1 MLADSMTEF
10 TPRFAGYE
18 KKVRDSFARQPAMAS
33 LGIEITK
40 VEPGI
45 VELTMPYNKD
55 FTQQHGFLH
64 AGIVT
69 TALDSAAGYAAFSL
83 MEEDTAVLTIELKTN
98 LMNPAAG
105 EHFVFRAKVEK
116 PGRTITFVNAAAY
129 AIKDGVEK
137 KVATLSGT
145 MMSVRGRADI
155 QQ

>member
-1 MLADSMTEF
+1 MSEF

-33 LGIEITK
+33 LGIEIAR

-45 VELTMPYNKD
+45 VELIMPYNKD

-83 MEEDTAVLTIELKTN
+83 MDEDAAVLTIELKTN

-105 EHFVFRAKVEK
+105 EYFVFRAKVEK
-116 PGRTITFVNAAAY
+116 PGRTITFVNATAY
-129 AIKDGVEK
+129 AIKDGSEK

-145 MMSVRGRADI
+145 MMSVRGRADV

>member
-1 MLADSMTEF
+1 MTEF
-10 TPRFAGYE
+10 TPRFAGFE
-18 KKVRDSFARQPAMAS
+18 KKVKDSFARQPAMAS
-33 LGIEITK
+33 LGISIDK

-45 VELTMPYNKD
+45 VELSMPYNKN

-64 AGIVT
+64 AGVVT

-83 MEEDTAVLTIELKTN
+83 MEEDAAVLTIELKTS

-105 EHFVFRAKVEK
+105 DHFIFRARVEK
-116 PGRTITFVNAAAY
+116 PGRTITFVNATAY
-129 AIKDGVEK
+129 ALNKGIEK

-145 MMSVRGRADI
+145 MMAVRGREDV

>member
-1 MLADSMTEF
+1 MLADPTTEF
-10 TPRFAGYE
+10 TPRFADYE

-33 LGIEITK
+33 LGIKIEKI
-40 VEPGI
+40 EPGI
-45 VELTMPYNKD
+45 VELSMPYNKD

-64 AGIVT
+64 AGVVT

-83 MEEDTAVLTIELKTN
+83 MEEDAAVLTIELKTN

-105 EHFVFRAKVEK
+105 EHFIFRAKVEK
-116 PGRTITFVNAAAY
+116 PGRTITFVNATAY
-129 AIKDGVEK
+129 AFKDGIEK

-145 MMSVRGRADI
+145 MMAVRGRADV